1 MTVYLFIYP
10 ILAVVSYFTFII
22 LLNKKMSRKIQY
34 VDIGLI
40 FGSVVLVYLLFPA
53 IGMLL
58 DAFDYGVIADS
69 RLVQGFTLDEVSEVQ
84 SVYLAFYISFLTG
97 YLYFRR
103 YQPVNVANNNDLHK
117 QEVVYIIFG
126 AMLTYLI
133 SQAIGFVYGANVTDY
148 ISSYTALSSAPLLV
162 QQIQNVL
169 TQAHLSFSI
178 CFVVYACH
186 SFPFYRKYILIWIF
200 TLIAYA
206 TLTGGSRSYAFILL
220 LSYVISISFFS
231 KFNFLILF
239 KSALIILVLFSAA
252 GLFRNTD
259 VDLNMLNIFLTG
271 EFTSLFIN
279 ALDLNRYPSD
289 FFDTEFR
296 FTLYFAD
303 FIRIIPAQLI
313 GIEKLDPAK
322 WYAETFYSEYQY
334 AGGGFGF
341 GLISESVI
349 GFGLYEGI
357 ARGFV
362 LSLLFAKI
370 SNKILHRN
378 TSLFSVFI
386 YVWLSVSCYLAFRD
400 TTFSLGVRSLYQ
412 ILPALM
418 LLKVAS
424 VFGRRGQSL

>member
-1 MTVYLFIYP
+1 MTVYLLLYP
-10 ILAVVSYFTFII
+10 ILAIVSYLIFI
-22 LLNKKMSRKIQY
+22 LALNKKMKGEIRY
-34 VDIGLI
+34 VDVGLI
-40 FGSVVLVYLLFPA
+40 FGSVVLIYLLFPA
-53 IGMLL
+53 VGFLL
-58 DAFDYGVIADS
+58 DAFDFGVIADS
-69 RLVQGFTLDEVSEVQ
+69 RLVQGFTLDEVNEVQ
-84 SVYLAFYISFLTG
+84 GVYLAFYTSFLIG

-103 YQPVNVANNNDLHK
+103 YQSVSVVSKDVEHK
-117 QEVVYIIFG
+117 QEVVYILFG
-126 AMLTYLI
+126 TLMTYVI
-133 SQAIGFVYGANVTDY
+133 TQVIGAIYGANVTDY

-178 CFVVYACH
+178 CFIVYTCH
-186 SFPFYRKYILIWIF
+186 SYPAFRKYILIWIF
-200 TLIAYA
+200 SLIAYA
-206 TLTGGSRSYAFILL
+206 TMTGGSRSYAFILF
-220 LSYVISISFFS
+220 LSFIISISFFS
-231 KFNFLILF
+231 RFNFFMLLKSALMMLILF
-239 KSALIILVLFSAA
+239 SVA

-289 FFDTEFR
+289 YFDTEFR

-303 FIRIIPAQLI
+303 VIRVIPAQLI
-313 GIEKLDPAK
+313 GVEKLDPAK

-349 GFGLYEGI
+349 GFGFYEGI
-357 ARGFV
+357 LRGII

-370 SNKILHRN
+370 SNKILFKN
-378 TSLFSVFI
+378 TSLFSIFV

-412 ILPALM
+412 ILPALL

-424 VFGRRGQSL
+424 VFGRKV